1 MKPKSETLYLAFL
14 VSIIIIAI
22 PGCSSTKLLNINE
35 TSTKLSLTTIQL
47 ETIRPKIERIA
58 AIVEEYTLVKNTL
71 ESEMKEMRN
80 RMRDSGFSVGRS
92 KGGARGDF
100 QNKMQVFYKQ
110 RTAFMK
116 RIDTLVSEIRE
127 SLNETQREAFA
138 KLKLPDLEL
147 PEMGRSSFGGGQR
160 RNGGFGE
167 GGGGGRRRS
176 GSFGGK

>member
-22 PGCSSTKLLNINE
+22 PGCSSTKLLNISE

-47 ETIRPKIERIA
+47 ETIKPKIEQIA

-71 ESEMKEMRN
+71 KSEMKDMRS

-92 KGGARGDF
+92 SGRTRGDS
-100 QNKMQVFYKQ
+100 QNKMQVFYQQ
-110 RTAFMK
+110 RTAFMN
-116 RIDTLVSEIRE
+116 RIDTLVSEIQE
-127 SLNETQREAFA
+127 NLNETQREAFA

-147 PEMGRSSFGGGQR
+147 PEMGRGSFSGGQR
-160 RNGGFGE
+160 RSAGFGE
-167 GGGGGRRRS
+167 GGGGGRRR
-176 GSFGGK
+176 GGGFGGK